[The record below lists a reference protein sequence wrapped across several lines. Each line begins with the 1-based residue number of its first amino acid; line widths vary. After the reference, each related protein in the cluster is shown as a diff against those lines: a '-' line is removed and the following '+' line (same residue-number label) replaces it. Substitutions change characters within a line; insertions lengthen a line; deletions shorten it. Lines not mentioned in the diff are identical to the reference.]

1 MANALKIHSNSA
13 LLDRLRDEVEAV
25 IVADQEEGLKISRD
39 YLKAAEEAADAMH
52 QAFALK
58 YIAFCFF
65 HRREL
70 EKALSFGNS
79 AKEVAFEN
87 NLPGIVQS
95 MLSFTGMVLRHLG
108 RIEESIETLTEAV
121 SYPGDSPEVLA
132 GSYNNLAVIYDT
144 KEEFDKALKFYKK
157 ALQYM
162 EDKASPNYPF
172 ILGNIGRCLLSLK
185 DYSESKIMLDEAL
198 LLSQKCNNTIA
209 ESRIHHDLGLYYFE
223 RKEYIH
229 CRTHLESAFKL
240 VHRAGHIID
249 KLRISFHLSHVYE
262 HTNQIAQA
270 EDLIKESLEA
280 CKELQPIH
288 KELVIKRAL
297 DFYQNQGKSSIA
309 LGYAT
314 ALLEIVGAREIEKR
328 ERRISELQMQFES
341 KEKDREIE
349 TLQRERD
356 HQEALLAQARLTE
369 EANIKL
375 EKANEELR
383 QFTYAVSH
391 DLKEPIRQVKNYAH
405 IALTPI
411 KDKLS
416 PKEATMVQFVL
427 DGSHRAHQ
435 MIDDLYSFATIGEG
449 EQKKEE
455 VNLLSLAQDSL
466 VDLADKIKASG
477 AEIDLKELPT
487 VRGHKSMLRQLF
499 LNLIS
504 NALKFAHPDRRLR
517 ITIDTGVDGAV
528 VIADNG
534 LGIPQEA
541 QAKIFSLFQQVDR
554 QKEGSGIGL
563 ALCAK
568 IMQKHNGRIAVT
580 SDGHSGTLFKL
591 SFSNV

>member
-1 MANALKIHSNSA
+1 MANALDIHGNSV
-13 LLDRLRDEVEAV
+13 LLDRLRGEVEAL
-25 IVADQEEGLKISRD
+25 IVADQVEGLKKSEAYHR
-39 YLKAAEEAADAMH
+39 AAEEAADAMH
-52 QAFALK
+52 QALALK

-65 HRREL
+65 HKREL
-70 EKALSFGNS
+70 DKALSFGNS
-79 AKEVAFEN
+79 AKEVAYEN
-87 NLPGIVQS
+87 GFSGIVQS
-95 MLSFTGMVLRHLG
+95 MLSFTGMVMRHLG
-108 RIEESIETLTEAV
+108 RIEESIQTLTEAV

-132 GSYNNLAVIYDT
+132 GSYNNLAVIFDT

-157 ALQYM
+157 ALQHM
-162 EDKASPNYPF
+162 EDKTSPNYPF

-185 DYSESKIMLDEAL
+185 DYSESKIMLDESL

-209 ESRIHHDLGLYYFE
+209 ESRSHQYLGLYYFE
-223 RKEYIH
+223 IKEFVH
-229 CRTHLESAFKL
+229 CRTHLEEAFRL
-240 VHRAGHIID
+240 VNEAGHIID

-270 EDLIKESLEA
+270 EDLIKESLDV

-297 DFYQNQGKSSIA
+297 DFYQNQGKPVIA
-309 LGYAT
+309 LGHAKD
-314 ALLEIVGAREIEKR
+314 LLEIVGAREIDKR

-356 HQEALLAQARLTE
+356 HQEAMLAQARLTE
-369 EANIKL
+369 EANVKL

-405 IALTPI
+405 IALAPI

-427 DGSHRAHQ
+427 EGSDRAHQ
-435 MIDDLYSFATIGEG
+435 MIDDLYSFATVGEG
-449 EQKKEE
+449 DKKKEE
-455 VNLLSLAQDSL
+455 VNLCSLAQDTL
-466 VDLADKIKASG
+466 IDLADKIKASG
-477 AEIDLKELPT
+477 VEINLEELPT
-487 VRGHKSMLRQLF
+487 VCGHKSMLRQLF

-504 NALKFAHPDRRLR
+504 NALKFTHPERRLR
-517 ITIDTGVDGAV
+517 VNIYTDVEDAV

-534 LGIPQEA
+534 LGIPLDA
-541 QAKIFSLFQQVDR
+541 QNKIFSLFQQVDR

-580 SDGHSGTLFKL
+580 SDGHSGT
-591 SFSNV
+591 SFRLIFS

>member
-1 MANALKIHSNSA
+1 MANALDIHSNSA

-25 IVADQEEGLKISRD
+25 IVADQVEGLKKSKA
-39 YLKAAEEAADAMH
+39 YHKAAEEAADALH
-52 QAFALK
+52 QALALK

-65 HRREL
+65 HGREL
-70 EKALSFGNS
+70 DKALSYGNS
-79 AKEVAFEN
+79 AKEVAYKN
-87 NLPGIVQS
+87 GLPGIVQS

-108 RIEESIETLTEAV
+108 RIEESIQTLTEAV

-157 ALQYM
+157 ALQHM

-185 DYSESKIMLDEAL
+185 DYSESKTMLDESLA
-198 LLSQKCNNTIA
+198 LSQKCNNTIA
-209 ESRIHHDLGLYYFE
+209 ESRSHQYLGLYFFE
-223 RKEYIH
+223 LKEFVH
-229 CRTHLESAFKL
+229 CRTHLEEALRL
-240 VHRAGHIID
+240 VNKAGHIID

-262 HTNQIAQA
+262 HTNQFSQA
-270 EDLIKESLEA
+270 EELIKESLEV

-297 DFYQNQGKSSIA
+297 DFYQNQGKTTIA
-309 LGYAT
+309 LEHAKD
-314 ALLEIVGAREIEKR
+314 LLEIVGAREIDKR

-341 KEKDREIE
+341 KEKDREIQ

-356 HQEALLAQARLTE
+356 HQEALLTQARLTE

-405 IALTPI
+405 IALAPI
-411 KDKLS
+411 KGKLP

-435 MIDDLYSFATIGEG
+435 MIDDLYCFATVGEG

-466 VDLADKIKASG
+466 ADLADKIKENGS
-477 AEIDLKELPT
+477 EINLEELPT
-487 VRGHKSMLRQLF
+487 VCGHKSMLRQLF

-504 NALKFAHPDRRLR
+504 NALKFKHLERRLR
-517 ITIDTGVDGAV
+517 INIYTDAEGAV
-528 VIADNG
+528 VIEDNG
-534 LGIPQEA
+534 QGIPVEA
-541 QAKIFSLFQQVDR
+541 QNKIFLYFS
-554 QKEGSGIGL
+554 KSIG
-563 ALCAK
+563 K
-568 IMQKHNGRIAVT
+568 KRAVA
-580 SDGHSGTLFKL
+580 
-591 SFSNV
+591 

>member
-1 MANALKIHSNSA
+1 MANALNIHNSSA

-25 IVADQEEGLKISRD
+25 IVADQIEGLKKSKAYHR
-39 YLKAAEEAADAMH
+39 AAEEAADAMH
-52 QAFALK
+52 QALALK

-70 EKALSFGNS
+70 DKALTFGNS
-79 AKEVAFEN
+79 AKEVAYQN
-87 NLPGIVQS
+87 DLSGIVQS

-108 RIEESIETLTEAV
+108 RIEESIQTLTEAV

-157 ALQYM
+157 ALQHM

-185 DYSESKIMLDEAL
+185 DYNESKIMLDESL
-198 LLSQKCNNTIA
+198 SLSQKCNNTIA
-209 ESRIHHDLGLYYFE
+209 ESRSHQYLGLYYFE
-223 RKEYIH
+223 LKEFVH
-229 CRTHLESAFKL
+229 CRSHLEEALRL
-240 VHRAGHIID
+240 VNKAGHIID

-262 HTNQIAQA
+262 HTDQIAQA
-270 EDLIKESLEA
+270 EELIKDSLEV

-297 DFYQNQGKSSIA
+297 DFYQNQGNPSIA
-309 LGYAT
+309 LAH
-314 ALLEIVGAREIEKR
+314 AKDLLEIVGAREIEKR

-369 EANIKL
+369 EANVKL

-405 IALTPI
+405 IALAPI

-427 DGSHRAHQ
+427 DGSYRAHQ
-435 MIDDLYSFATIGEG
+435 MIDDLYSFATVGEG
-449 EQKKEE
+449 AQPKEE

-466 VDLADKIKASG
+466 VDLADKIKAAG
-477 AEIDLKELPT
+477 AEIYLNELPT
-487 VRGHKSMLRQLF
+487 VSGHKSMLRQLF

-517 ITIDTGVDGAV
+517 ITIDTDAEGGV

-580 SDGHSGTLFKL
+580 SDGHSGT
-591 SFSNV
+591 SFRLIFS

>member
-1 MANALKIHSNSA
+1 MANALKTHSNSA

-25 IVADQEEGLKISRD
+25 IVADQVEGLKKSKAYHR
-39 YLKAAEEAADAMH
+39 AAEDAADAMH
-52 QAFALK
+52 QALALK
-58 YIAFCFF
+58 YIAYCFF

-70 EKALSFGNS
+70 DKALSFGNN

-87 NLPGIVQS
+87 GLPGIVQS
-95 MLSFTGMVLRHLG
+95 MMSFTGMVLRHLG
-108 RIEESIETLTEAV
+108 RIEESIQTLTEAV
-121 SYPGDSPEVLA
+121 SYPGESPEVLA

-144 KEEFDKALKFYKK
+144 KEEFEKALKFYKK
-157 ALQYM
+157 ALQHM

-185 DYSESKIMLDEAL
+185 DYRESKVMLDESL

-209 ESRIHHDLGLYYFE
+209 ESRSHQYLGLYYFE
-223 RKEYIH
+223 LKDFVN
-229 CRTHLESAFKL
+229 CRFHLEEALSL
-240 VHRAGHIID
+240 VNKAGHIID

-262 HTNQIAQA
+262 HTDQIAQA
-270 EDLIKESLEA
+270 EDLIKESLDV
-280 CKELQPIH
+280 CRELQPIH

-297 DFYQNQGKSSIA
+297 DFYQNQGKPNIA
-309 LGYAT
+309 LGHAKD
-314 ALLEIVGAREIEKR
+314 LLEIVGAREIDKR

-435 MIDDLYSFATIGEG
+435 MIDDLYSFATVGEG

-455 VNLLSLAQDSL
+455 VSLLSLAQDSI

-517 ITIDTGVDGAV
+517 ITLDTGADGAV

-580 SDGHSGTLFKL
+580 SDGHSGT
-591 SFSNV
+591 SFRLIFS

>member
-1 MANALKIHSNSA
+1 MANTLKIHSNSA

-25 IVADQEEGLKISRD
+25 IVADQIEGLKKSKA
-39 YLKAAEEAADAMH
+39 YLRVAEEAADAMH
-52 QAFALK
+52 QALALK
-58 YIAFCFF
+58 YIASCFF
-65 HRREL
+65 HRRDL
-70 EKALSFGNS
+70 EKALSYGNR
-79 AKEVAFEN
+79 AKLVAVEN
-87 NLPGIVQS
+87 GLFDIVQS
-95 MLSFTGMVLRHLG
+95 MLSFTGVVLRHLG

-121 SYPGDSPEVLA
+121 SYSANSPEVLA

-157 ALQYM
+157 ALHHM
-162 EDKASPNYPF
+162 EDKSSPNYPF

-185 DYSESKIMLDEAL
+185 DYNESKEMLEESL
-198 LLSQKCNNTIA
+198 LLSQKCNNIIA
-209 ESRIHHDLGLYYFE
+209 ESRSRQYLGLYYFE
-223 RKEYIH
+223 LKEYIH
-229 CRTHLESAFKL
+229 CRTHLEEAFRLINK
-240 VHRAGHIID
+240 AGHIID

-262 HTNQIAQA
+262 HTNQQHEA
-270 EDLIKESLEA
+270 ERLIKESLEV
-280 CKELQPIH
+280 CKELQPIN

-309 LGYAT
+309 LAH
-314 ALLEIVGAREIEKR
+314 AKDLLEIVGAREIEKR

-369 EANIKL
+369 EANVKL

-405 IALTPI
+405 IALAPI

-416 PKEATMVQFVL
+416 PKEATMMQFVL

-435 MIDDLYSFATIGEG
+435 MIDDLYSFATVGEG
-449 EQKKEE
+449 DQQKEE
-455 VNLLSLAQDSL
+455 VNLLALAQDSL

-477 AEIDLKELPT
+477 AEINLKELPT
-487 VRGHKSMLRQLF
+487 VRGHESMLRQLF

-517 ITIDTGVDGAV
+517 ITIDTDAEGAV

-534 LGIPQEA
+534 LGIPKEA

-580 SDGHSGTLFKL
+580 SDGHSGTSFQL
-591 SFSNV
+591 SF

>member
-1 MANALKIHSNSA
+1 MANALDIHGNSV
-13 LLDRLRDEVEAV
+13 LLDRLRGEVEAL
-25 IVADQEEGLKISRD
+25 IVSDQVEGLKKSEAYHR
-39 YLKAAEEAADAMH
+39 AAEEAADAMH
-52 QAFALK
+52 QALALK

-65 HRREL
+65 HKREL
-70 EKALSFGNS
+70 DKALSFGNS
-79 AKEVAFEN
+79 AKEVAYEN
-87 NLPGIVQS
+87 GFSGIVQS
-95 MLSFTGMVLRHLG
+95 MLSFTGMVMRHLG
-108 RIEESIETLTEAV
+108 RIEESIQTLTEAV

-132 GSYNNLAVIYDT
+132 GSYNNLAVIFDT

-157 ALQYM
+157 ALQHM
-162 EDKASPNYPF
+162 EDKTSPNYPF

-185 DYSESKIMLDEAL
+185 DYSESKIMLDESL

-209 ESRIHHDLGLYYFE
+209 ESRSHQYLGLYYFE
-223 RKEYIH
+223 IKEFVH
-229 CRTHLESAFKL
+229 CRTHLEEAFRL
-240 VHRAGHIID
+240 VNEAGHIID

-270 EDLIKESLEA
+270 EDLIKESLDV

-297 DFYQNQGKSSIA
+297 DFYQNQGKPVIA
-309 LGYAT
+309 LGHAKD
-314 ALLEIVGAREIEKR
+314 LLEIVGAREIDKR

-356 HQEALLAQARLTE
+356 HQEAMLAQARLTE
-369 EANIKL
+369 EANVKL

-405 IALTPI
+405 IALAPI

-427 DGSHRAHQ
+427 EGSDRAHQ
-435 MIDDLYSFATIGEG
+435 MIDDLYSFATVGEG
-449 EQKKEE
+449 DKKKEE
-455 VNLLSLAQDSL
+455 VNLFSLAQDTL
-466 VDLADKIKASG
+466 IDLADKIKASG
-477 AEIDLKELPT
+477 VEINLEELPT
-487 VRGHKSMLRQLF
+487 VCGHKSMLRQLF

-504 NALKFAHPDRRLR
+504 NALKFTHPERRLR
-517 ITIDTGVDGAV
+517 VNIYTDVEDAV

-534 LGIPQEA
+534 LGIPLDA
-541 QAKIFSLFQQVDR
+541 QNKIFSLFQQVDR

-580 SDGHSGTLFKL
+580 SDGHSGT
-591 SFSNV
+591 SFRLIFS

>member
-1 MANALKIHSNSA
+1 MANALDIHGNSM
-13 LLDRLRDEVEAV
+13 LLDRLRDEVEAI
-25 IVADQEEGLKISRD
+25 IVADQVEGLKKSKAYHR
-39 YLKAAEEAADAMH
+39 AAEKAADAMH
-52 QAFALK
+52 QALALK

-65 HRREL
+65 HKREL
-70 EKALSFGNS
+70 DKALSFGNS
-79 AKEVAFEN
+79 AKEVAHQN
-87 NLPGIVQS
+87 GLPGIVQS

-108 RIEESIETLTEAV
+108 RIEESIQILTEAV

-157 ALQYM
+157 ALQHM

-185 DYSESKIMLDEAL
+185 DYNESKIMLDESL

-209 ESRIHHDLGLYYFE
+209 ESRSHQYLGLYHFE
-223 RKEYIH
+223 LKEFAH
-229 CRTHLESAFKL
+229 CRSHLEEALRL
-240 VHRAGHIID
+240 VNKAGHIID

-262 HTNQIAQA
+262 HTDQIAQA
-270 EDLIKESLEA
+270 EELIKESLEV

-297 DFYQNQGKSSIA
+297 DFYQNQGKPIIA
-309 LGYAT
+309 LGHAKD
-314 ALLEIVGAREIEKR
+314 LLEIVGAREIDKR

-356 HQEALLAQARLTE
+356 HQEAMLAQARLTE
-369 EANIKL
+369 EANVKL

-405 IALTPI
+405 IALAPI

-427 DGSHRAHQ
+427 EGSDRAHQ
-435 MIDDLYSFATIGEG
+435 MIDDLYSFATVGEG
-449 EQKKEE
+449 DKKKEE
-455 VNLLSLAQDSL
+455 VNLCSLAQDTL
-466 VDLADKIKASG
+466 IDLADKIKASG
-477 AEIDLKELPT
+477 VEINIEELPT
-487 VRGHKSMLRQLF
+487 VCGHKSMLRQLL

-504 NALKFAHPDRRLR
+504 NALKFTHPERRLR
-517 ITIDTGVDGAV
+517 VNIYTDVEDAV

-534 LGIPQEA
+534 LGIPLDA
-541 QAKIFSLFQQVDR
+541 QNKIFSLFQQVDR

-580 SDGHSGTLFKL
+580 SDGHSGT
-591 SFSNV
+591 SFRLIFS

>member
-1 MANALKIHSNSA
+1 MANALDIHGNSV
-13 LLDRLRDEVEAV
+13 LLDRLRGEVEAL
-25 IVADQEEGLKISRD
+25 IVSDQVEGLKKSEAYHR
-39 YLKAAEEAADAMH
+39 AAEEAADAMH
-52 QAFALK
+52 QALALK

-65 HRREL
+65 HKREL
-70 EKALSFGNS
+70 DKALSFGNS
-79 AKEVAFEN
+79 AKEVAYEN
-87 NLPGIVQS
+87 GFSGIVQS
-95 MLSFTGMVLRHLG
+95 MLSFTGMVMRHLG
-108 RIEESIETLTEAV
+108 RIEESIQTLTEAV

-132 GSYNNLAVIYDT
+132 GSYNNLAVIFDT

-157 ALQYM
+157 ALQHM
-162 EDKASPNYPF
+162 EDKTSPNYPF

-185 DYSESKIMLDEAL
+185 DYSESKIMLDESL

-209 ESRIHHDLGLYYFE
+209 ESRSHQYLGLYYFE
-223 RKEYIH
+223 IKEFVH
-229 CRTHLESAFKL
+229 CRTHLEEAFRL
-240 VHRAGHIID
+240 VNEAGHIID

-270 EDLIKESLEA
+270 EDLIKESLDV

-297 DFYQNQGKSSIA
+297 DFYQNQGKPVIA
-309 LGYAT
+309 LGHAKD
-314 ALLEIVGAREIEKR
+314 LLEIVGAREIDKR

-356 HQEALLAQARLTE
+356 HQEAMLAQARLTE
-369 EANIKL
+369 EANVKL

-405 IALTPI
+405 IALAPI

-427 DGSHRAHQ
+427 EGSDRAHQ
-435 MIDDLYSFATIGEG
+435 MIDDLYSFATVGEG
-449 EQKKEE
+449 DKKKEE
-455 VNLLSLAQDSL
+455 VNLCSLAQDTL
-466 VDLADKIKASG
+466 IDLADKIKASG
-477 AEIDLKELPT
+477 VEINLEELPT
-487 VRGHKSMLRQLF
+487 VCGHKSMLRQLF

-504 NALKFAHPDRRLR
+504 NALKFTHPERRLR
-517 ITIDTGVDGAV
+517 VNIYTDVEDAV

-534 LGIPQEA
+534 LGIPLDA
-541 QAKIFSLFQQVDR
+541 QNKIFSLFQQVDR

-580 SDGHSGTLFKL
+580 SDGHSGT
-591 SFSNV
+591 SFRLIFS